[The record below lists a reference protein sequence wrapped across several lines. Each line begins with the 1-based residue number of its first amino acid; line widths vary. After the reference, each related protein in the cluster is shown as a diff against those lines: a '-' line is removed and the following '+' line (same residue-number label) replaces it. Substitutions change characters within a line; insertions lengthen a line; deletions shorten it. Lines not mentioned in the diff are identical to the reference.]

1 MSAPGIPEKFFPVN
15 KEVHKLLRFKEH
27 WSLYSLSP
35 SIVII
40 LSINEYRKM
49 EYNSTNKTSFTK
61 LQFLPNS
68 PAVGISFIRMYL
80 LRQDA
85 LFLSSNSGSF

>member
-1 MSAPGIPEKFFPVN
+1 MSVQWICEKLFPLN

-27 WSLYSLSP
+27 WSLCSLP
-35 SIVII
+35 PLIFII

-49 EYNSTNKTSFTK
+49 EYNSIIKTSLTK
-61 LQFLPNS
+61 LEFLPNS
-68 PAVGISFIRMYL
+68 PAVGISFIRMNL
-80 LRQDA
+80 LRQDV